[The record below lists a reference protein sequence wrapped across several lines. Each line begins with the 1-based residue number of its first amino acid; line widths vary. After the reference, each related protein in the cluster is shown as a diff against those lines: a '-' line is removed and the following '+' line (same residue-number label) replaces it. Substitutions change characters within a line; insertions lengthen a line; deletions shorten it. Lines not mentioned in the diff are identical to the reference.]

1 MVEPS
6 MDRELVVRAMHGDR
20 DAFGALAAGAFGR
33 LTGTAGLILRD
44 RDLADDAV
52 QEALVRAWRDL
63 RSLRDPD
70 RFDSW
75 LNRVLVRSCQDQMRR
90 RRRDQE
96 RRSEAPLREP
106 RPVPDPAPGVALRD
120 ALDLAL
126 STLSVKQRTVV
137 ILHFY
142 LGLTHS
148 QVADATDEPVGTVKS
163 RLSRALDNLR
173 AAFAAADRAE
183 QLGGAQ
189 R

>member
-1 MVEPS
+1 MEPS

-20 DAFGALAAGAFGR
+20 DAFGALAGRAFGR
-33 LTGTAGLILRD
+33 MTGAAGLILRD

-75 LNRVLVRSCQDQMRR
+75 LNRVLVRSCQDQLRR
-90 RRRDQE
+90 RRRDRG
-96 RRSEAPLREP
+96 RRSEDSLSEA
-106 RPVPDPAPGVALRD
+106 RPVPDHAAGVALRD
-120 ALDLAL
+120 ALDVALA
-126 STLSVKQRTVV
+126 TLSIEQRTVV

-163 RLSRALDNLR
+163 RLSRALDHLR
-173 AAFAAADRAE
+173 AALAAADRAE
-183 QLGGAQ
+183 HMGEAQ